1 MLFASINTPPPPSFG
16 FSVVRV
22 AAAEA
27 AEAAEAEAM
36 QGPLLKLRRRYSNLC
51 VSLGGATREERHVTR
66 DYFLAGAPSDAE
78 SHADGSDGISGGR
91 GAGGG
96 GSGGDGGG
104 GVGGGSGGSGGSAAI
119 PLLQWQLLDSLGGHT
134 IDLAID
140 LRGGGGGGRGRG
152 KGGAGKGGAGMGEVK
167 GGCGHMAGQEQ
178 GLSQEGTD
186 TGYSQEG
193 TDTGYSQ
200 EGTDTS
206 YNAGGGG
213 GDGDEDD
220 DGNGGVVP
228 VLTVGSLTSLLA
240 SPALLE
246 LFLNSGG
253 VRPCKHGGCEDREAQ
268 ARSIGA

>member
-1 MLFASINTPPPPSFG
+1 MQESGPINQYTNMLNGNFIRCCLLQSIHLLLPRLVSPS
-16 FSVVRV
+16 SV

-27 AEAAEAEAM
+27 AEAEAAEAEAM

-51 VSLGGATREERHVTR
+51 VSLEGATREERHVTR
-66 DYFLAGAPSDAE
+66 EYFLAGAPSDTESHAE
-78 SHADGSDGISGGR
+78 SHADGSDGSDGISDGR

-96 GSGGDGGG
+96 GGDGGG
-104 GVGGGSGGSGGSAAI
+104 GVGGGSAGSAAI

-134 IDLAID
+134 IDLVID
-140 LRGGGGGGRGRG
+140 L
-152 KGGAGKGGAGMGEVK
+152 
-167 GGCGHMAGQEQ
+167 
-178 GLSQEGTD
+178 QEGTD
-186 TGYSQEG
+186 TGY
-193 TDTGYSQ
+193 
-200 EGTDTS
+200 
-206 YNAGGGG
+206 NAGGGGGDGG

>member
-51 VSLGGATREERHVTR
+51 VSLEGATREERHVTR
-66 DYFLAGAPSDAE
+66 EYFFAGAPSDAESHAE

-96 GSGGDGGG
+96 GGDGDG
-104 GVGGGSGGSGGSAAI
+104 GVGGGSAGSAAI

-134 IDLAID
+134 IDLVID
-140 LRGGGGGGRGRG
+140 L
-152 KGGAGKGGAGMGEVK
+152 
-167 GGCGHMAGQEQ
+167 
-178 GLSQEGTD
+178 QEGTD
-186 TGYSQEG
+186 TGY
-193 TDTGYSQ
+193 
-200 EGTDTS
+200 
-206 YNAGGGG
+206 NAGGGGGDGG

-228 VLTVGSLTSLLA
+228 VLTVASLTSLLA